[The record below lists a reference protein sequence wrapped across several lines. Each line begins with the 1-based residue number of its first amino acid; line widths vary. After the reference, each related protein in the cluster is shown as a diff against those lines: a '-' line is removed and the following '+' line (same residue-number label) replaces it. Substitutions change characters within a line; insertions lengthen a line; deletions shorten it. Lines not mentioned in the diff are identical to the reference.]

1 MRRRRRRLWPLRGN
15 DAGRPILCNSFMV
28 PTMKP
33 FLLSIICLTA
43 FATTAV
49 KAAQL
54 EPSQAVGSQPPAA
67 DVVTVAPALEKY
79 ANGPLADLWRRPGLS
94 LRDQFI
100 VTVAALI
107 ARNQTGAMRT
117 YFELALDNGVTPR
130 ELSGIITH
138 LAFYSGW
145 PNAMAA
151 VAVAKNVY
159 AERKIGRD
167 QLPAASLPLLPT
179 DEAAEAQRA
188 ASVSKQFGATAPGVV
203 QYTSDILFHDLWLR
217 PDLAP
222 RDRSLVTVSALI
234 ASGQVAQLASHL
246 NRAMNNG
253 VTQAEAAEVLTQLAF
268 YAGWPNVFTALPIA
282 KDVFEQRS
290 R

>member
-1 MRRRRRRLWPLRGN
+1 
-15 DAGRPILCNSFMV
+15 
-28 PTMKP
+28 
-33 FLLSIICLTA
+33 
-43 FATTAV
+43 
-49 KAAQL
+49 
-54 EPSQAVGSQPPAA
+54 
-67 DVVTVAPALEKY
+67 VTVAPALEKY

-94 LRDQFI
+94 LRDRSI

-151 VAVAKNVY
+151 VAVAKTVY
-159 AERKIGRD
+159 AERKIGPD

-246 NRAMNNG
+246 NRAMKRR
-253 VTQAEAAEVLTQLAF
+253 TQPRDGQGSGRL
-268 YAGWPNVFTALPIA
+268 
-282 KDVFEQRS
+282 
-290 R
+290 